1 MNRINDKITFFAPAI
16 LVLTLL
22 MASLFGP
29 VTKAS
34 TPYPLPTQEQ
44 VGGQDQPAP
53 VAPVNG

>member
-1 MNRINDKITFFAPAI
+1 MDRIANKIAIFAPAI

-22 MASLFGP
+22 LASLFGP

-44 VGGQDQPAP
+44 VGGHEQPVAAP
-53 VAPVNG
+53 VQG

>member
-1 MNRINDKITFFAPAI
+1 MERINNKIALFAPAI

-34 TPYPLPTQEQ
+34 APYPLPTQEQ
-44 VGGQDQPAP
+44 VGGQEQPAAM
-53 VAPVNG
+53 APVQG